1 MRYLLIISILLFS
14 IEFSFADE
22 TNEDQTLTQP
32 EKSIRLISPVGTMV
46 RSAIIPGWGQYH
58 SRNYFRGGLVQI
70 GIVSSVVGAYLAHQS
85 FSTHYDNY
93 LLTASNEPD
102 DAFTVLESYDAANQ
116 KYKLQM
122 FFIYSGIGFW
132 VYSIIDSYVSSNFYN
147 AKSQIQSIKEDAQ
160 QIEKL
165 GLQVG
170 ITPSRMYLGFVK
182 TF

>member
-1 MRYLLIISILLFS
+1 MRYLLVFFILLLS
-14 IEFSFADE
+14 LEFSFADE
-22 TNEDQTLTQP
+22 VKIDQKLNEPD
-32 EKSIRLISPVGTMV
+32 KSVRLISPIGTMV

-58 SRNYFRGGLVQI
+58 SRNYIRGGLVQI
-70 GIVSSVVGAYLAHQS
+70 GIASSVVGAYLAHQS

-93 LLTASNEPD
+93 VLAASNEPD
-102 DAFTVLESYDAANQ
+102 DSLTVLESYDTANQ

-147 AKSQIQSIKEDAQ
+147 ANSQIQSIKEDAQ

-170 ITPSRMYLGFVK
+170 ITPSRMYLGYVK

>member
-14 IEFSFADE
+14 MEFSFADE
-22 TNEDQTLTQP
+22 ANEDQILNEP

-58 SRNYFRGGLVQI
+58 SRNYFRGGLVQL

-93 LLTASNEPD
+93 VLTASNEPD
-102 DAFTVLESYDAANQ
+102 DSFTVLESYDAANQ

-147 AKSQIQSIKEDAQ
+147 ANSQIQSIKEDAQ

>member
-1 MRYLLIISILLFS
+1 MRYLLVILILLLS
-14 IEFSFADE
+14 MNFSFANE
-22 TNEDQTLTQP
+22 ANEDQSLNEP
-32 EKSIRLISPVGTMV
+32 DKPIRLVSPTGTMV
-46 RSAIIPGWGQYH
+46 RSAFIPGWGQYH
-58 SRNYFRGGLVQI
+58 CRNYVRGGLVQI
-70 GIVSSVVGAYLAHQS
+70 GIVSSVVGAYFAHQS
-85 FSTHYDNY
+85 FSSHYDNY
-93 LLTASNEPD
+93 ILTASNEPD
-102 DAFTVLESYDAANQ
+102 DSFTVFESYDAANQ

-147 AKSQIQSIKEDAQ
+147 ANSQIQSIKEDAQ

>member
-1 MRYLLIISILLFS
+1 MRYLLFILILLLS
-14 IEFSFADE
+14 IQLSYA
-22 TNEDQTLTQP
+22 NEVNLEQTLNES
-32 EKSIRLISPVGTMV
+32 EKSVRLISPVGTMV
-46 RSAIIPGWGQYH
+46 RSAFVPGWGQYH
-58 SRNYFRGGLVQI
+58 SRNYFRGGLVQL

-85 FSTHYDNY
+85 FSSHYDTY
-93 LLTASNEPD
+93 VLTASNEPD
-102 DAFTVLESYDAANQ
+102 DSFTVLESYDTANQ

-147 AKSQIQSIKEDAQ
+147 ANSQIQSIKEDAQ

-170 ITPSRMYLGFVK
+170 ISPTRMYLGFAK